1 VLLVVA
7 MQRAAFAL
15 AFLASSAHART
26 VLDQA
31 AVDKVDPQRTL
42 ALLAL
47 AQNPSYQPRAARS
60 MARRATLSKIAK
72 GSAIAAATLASAAQ
86 AGSRTG
92 VNGQLDF
99 GPLAGDQP
107 GGEGTG
113 KALGANDDVLL
124 VILFVVPLL
133 NWIVFKQWGD
143 IQEDRQSD
151 SFEEIEKR
159 RTELGRDPY
168 MDMQKKLYGSRLQ
181 D

>member
-1 VLLVVA
+1 
-7 MQRAAFAL
+7 MQRLVMAL
-15 AFLASSAHART
+15 AFLASSTHART
-26 VLDQA
+26 VRDEA
-31 AVDKVDPQRTL
+31 SVDKADARRAL
-42 ALLAL
+42 AQLAL
-47 AQNPSYQPRAARS
+47 AQNPSPRS